1 MTVAPKRPVAVS
13 VVVPTVDSPLIGQ
26 VVAALQRQTAQAAIG
41 EIIVVGPRRRPD
53 LPAGVRFL
61 ETARPLSAAAARNHG
76 AAAARGSF
84 LLFIDDDCL
93 AAPDLVE
100 HMLQARRAGYAVVGG
115 SVTIEPGAY
124 WRLCDN
130 LLSFAGFLSSEPA
143 GPRVYL
149 PSLNFGIERALFE
162 QVGGFDTRFPGAA
175 GEDAELGL
183 RLRERGVELF
193 FEPRATV
200 LHRPARASSGAV
212 WRHLQNFGRA
222 TVTVRRD
229 YAALA
234 PRLNARLRPLSGAI
248 RAAAPLMA
256 LWDVLGML
264 RTFPPLRQHC
274 HALPGV
280 LWARVA
286 WYWGVA
292 DGLLVSKTL

>member
-1 MTVAPKRPVAVS
+1 MTAAPVRPPTVS
-13 VVVPTVDSPLIGQ
+13 VVIPTIGSPLIRQ
-26 VVAALQRQTAQAAIG
+26 VVAALQRQTAQAAIN
-41 EIIVVGPRRRPD
+41 EILVVGPRAGAE
-53 LPAGVRFL
+53 LPEGARL
-61 ETARPLSAAAARNHG
+61 LATPRPLSAAAARNHG
-76 AAAARGSF
+76 AAAAHGDF

-100 HMLQARRAGYAVVGG
+100 RMLAAHCAGHPVVGG
-115 SVTIEPGAY
+115 SVTIERQGY

-130 LLSFAGFLSSEPA
+130 LISFAGFLSSEPA

-149 PSLNFGIERALFE
+149 PSLNFGIKRALFAE
-162 QVGGFDTRFPGAA
+162 VGGFDTRFPGAA
-175 GEDAELGL
+175 GEDAELCL
-183 RLRERGVELF
+183 RLRARGVVPF

-212 WRHLQNFGRA
+212 WRHLQSFGRA

-229 YAALA
+229 YATLA
-234 PRLNARLRPLSGAI
+234 PRLHARLRPLGGAI
-248 RAAAPLMA
+248 RAAAPLLA

-264 RTFPPLRQHC
+264 RTLPPLRQHW

-286 WYWGVA
+286 WYWGVV
-292 DGLLVSKTL
+292 DGLLVSKTQ